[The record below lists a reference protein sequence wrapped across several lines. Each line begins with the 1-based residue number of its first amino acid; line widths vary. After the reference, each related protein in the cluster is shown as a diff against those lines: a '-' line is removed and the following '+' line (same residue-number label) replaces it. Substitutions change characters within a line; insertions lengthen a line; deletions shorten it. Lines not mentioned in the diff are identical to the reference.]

1 MSGRVIVVGSVNVD
15 LVVRAARLP
24 SVGETVTGGMFER
37 HHGGKGGNQAVA
49 AARLGRPTLFV
60 GAVGDD
66 PFGTEARQALVSE
79 HVDVSRLLTIP
90 EAATGVAVIL
100 VDARAENMIG
110 VASGANADLEPEMVA
125 EAIGRLGPL
134 DGDVVLACHEIPTR
148 TVAEAL
154 RVGRAAGATTVLNPA
169 PASGLDAATVAL
181 ADVLTPNRSEL
192 TLLARTILGEAAAI
206 EAADDPVG
214 VARRLLVE
222 LPATDGEAIVVTLG
236 SLGARIVRREGV
248 IEVPAPTVAAI
259 DSTGAGDAFNGALAA
274 AIAERRSLEDACHR
288 AVAAGA
294 LATTRA
300 GAREGMP
307 RAAAFRAFLG
317 EPEPEPRPAPG
328 AETVRPSQPGQA
340 PQPDQASQPERAQQ
354 PASAQP
360 PGLDSDETDQA
371 GQGSQP
377 VRERER
383 DLEPGPVD
391 TSAD

>member
-24 SVGETVTGGMFER
+24 SVGETVTGGTFER

-49 AARLGRPTLFV
+49 ASRLGRPTLFV

-66 PFGTEARQALVSE
+66 AFGGEARAALAAE
-79 HVDVSRLLTIP
+79 HVDVSRLITIP

-110 VASGANADLEPEMVA
+110 VASGANADLEPGMVA

-134 DGDVVLACHEIPTR
+134 DGDVVMACHEIPTR

-169 PASGLDAATVAL
+169 PASGLDAASVAL

-192 TLLARTILGEAAAI
+192 TLLADTILGE
-206 EAADDPVG
+206 EAARDVATDPVS
-214 VARRLLVE
+214 VAGRLLAA
-222 LPATDGEAIVVTLG
+222 LPSAETSAVIVTLG
-236 SLGARIVRREGV
+236 ALGARIVRHDGV
-248 IEVPAPTVAAI
+248 VEVPAPSVAAI

-274 AIAERRSLEDACHR
+274 AIAERRSLEDACRR

-307 RAAAFRAFLG
+307 GAAALRIFLG
-317 EPEPEPRPAPG
+317 EPEPEPRVAHDAEAADPAAA
-328 AETVRPSQPGQA
+328 AEATDPADAAADAAHGPATVGTADAPSVTAAGDA
-340 PQPDQASQPERAQQ
+340 PRTE
-354 PASAQP
+354 
-360 PGLDSDETDQA
+360 
-371 GQGSQP
+371 
-377 VRERER
+377 
-383 DLEPGPVD
+383 
-391 TSAD
+391 

>member
-24 SVGETVTGGMFER
+24 SPGETVTGGVFER

-66 PFGTEARQALVSE
+66 PFGSEARQALAAE

-90 EAATGVAVIL
+90 DTATGVAVIL
-100 VDARAENMIG
+100 VDDRAENMIG
-110 VASGANADLEPEMVA
+110 VASGANADLEPGMVA

-134 DGDVVLACHEIPTR
+134 EGDVVMACHEIPTR

-154 RVGRAAGATTVLNPA
+154 RVGRRAGATTILNPA

-192 TLLARTILGEAAAI
+192 TLLAATILGDHAARQVAT
-206 EAADDPVG
+206 DPVA
-214 VARRLLVE
+214 VAGRLLAA
-222 LPATDGEAIVVTLG
+222 LPSAATAAVIVTLG

-248 IEVPAPTVAAI
+248 VEVPAPSVAAI

-274 AIAERRSLEDACHR
+274 AIAERRSLEDACGR

-307 RAAAFRAFLG
+307 GAKAFRAFLG
-317 EPEPEPRPAPG
+317 EPEPEPHVPADAHAEPESAADPAGDPPPAAGDPPPG
-328 AETVRPSQPGQA
+328 AGEPPPGA
-340 PQPDQASQPERAQQ
+340 DPDPVASTESVDE
-354 PASAQP
+354 ASA
-360 PGLDSDETDQA
+360 DA
-371 GQGSQP
+371 
-377 VRERER
+377 
-383 DLEPGPVD
+383 
-391 TSAD
+391 

>member
-24 SVGETVTGGMFER
+24 SIGETVTGGTFER
-37 HHGGKGGNQAVA
+37 HHGGKGGNQSVA

-66 PFGTEARQALVSE
+66 AFGAEARQALAAE
-79 HVDVSRLLTIP
+79 HVDVSRLVTIP

-100 VDARAENMIG
+100 VDAQGENMIG
-110 VASGANADLEPEMVA
+110 VASGANADLVPEMVA

-134 DGDVVLACHEIPTR
+134 DGDVVLACHEIPTG

-169 PASGLDAATVAL
+169 PAAGLDAGTVVL

-192 TLLARTILGEAAAI
+192 TLLAGTILGDAAAH

-214 VARRLLVE
+214 VAKRLLVA
-222 LPATDGEAIVVTLG
+222 LPATDGHAIVVTLG
-236 SLGARIVRREGV
+236 ALGARIVRREGV
-248 IEVPAPTVAAI
+248 VEVPAPSVAAI

-274 AIAERRSLEDACHR
+274 AIAERRSLEDACRR

-294 LATTRA
+294 LATTQA

-307 RAAAFRAFLG
+307 GASAFRAFLG
-317 EPEPEPRPAPG
+317 EPDPEPRAPAVAVPDSR
-328 AETVRPSQPGQA
+328 AATSSEQEPRSPIA
-340 PQPDQASQPERAQQ
+340 PEPELRSPIPEPD
-354 PASAQP
+354 
-360 PGLDSDETDQA
+360 
-371 GQGSQP
+371 
-377 VRERER
+377 
-383 DLEPGPVD
+383 PGPD
-391 TSAD
+391 PEA

>member
-24 SVGETVTGGMFER
+24 SPGETVTGGTFER

-66 PFGTEARQALVSE
+66 PFGGEARQALAAE
-79 HVDVSRLLTIP
+79 HVDVSRLSTIRG
-90 EAATGVAVIL
+90 AATGVAVIL
-100 VDARAENMIG
+100 VDERAENMIG
-110 VASGANADLEPEMVA
+110 VASGANAGLEPGMVA

-134 DGDVVLACHEIPTR
+134 DGDVVLVCHEIPTA

-169 PASGLDAATVAL
+169 PASGLDAATLAL
-181 ADVLTPNRSEL
+181 ADVTTPNRSEL
-192 TLLARTILGEAAAI
+192 AMLVRDVVGEAAARQ
-206 EAADDPVG
+206 AASDPVG
-214 VARRLLVE
+214 AARRLLAA
-222 LPATDGEAIVVTLG
+222 LPGSRDASIVVTL
-236 SLGARIVRREGV
+236 SAAGARIVRSEGIV
-248 IEVPAPTVAAI
+248 EIPAPVVAAI

-274 AIAERRSLEDACHR
+274 ALAERRSLEDACRR

-307 RAAAFRAFLG
+307 GAAAFRAFLG
-317 EPEPEPRPAPG
+317 EPEPEPRPTVGP
-328 AETVRPSQPGQA
+328 ET
-340 PQPDQASQPERAQQ
+340 
-354 PASAQP
+354 PADP
-360 PGLDSDETDQA
+360 PPA
-371 GQGSQP
+371 
-377 VRERER
+377 
-383 DLEPGPVD
+383 
-391 TSAD
+391 ADPAADPP